1 MWKIAAQYYI
11 KYKQLKDFNLL
22 TWTLCYNFFHL
33 NFFFSHLSLLINIQ
47 QNLVSWT
54 PSKFSIE
61 LGYIWY

>member
-11 KYKQLKDFNLL
+11 KYQQLKDFNLL
-22 TWTLCYNFFHL
+22 TWTLCYNFFNL

-54 PSKFSIE
+54 PSKFFIK

>member
-54 PSKFSIE
+54 PSKFSIK
-61 LGYIWY
+61 LGYIWH

>member
-22 TWTLCYNFFHL
+22 TWTLCYNFFNL

-54 PSKFSIE
+54 PSKFFIK

>member
-22 TWTLCYNFFHL
+22 TWTLCYNFNL

-54 PSKFSIE
+54 PSKFFIK
-61 LGYIWY
+61 LGYIWYL